1 MSDPGK
7 LKHLLLALKLLVLA
21 AIIYWLWRNFP
32 EEHWR
37 VLTSQKKDWNYLAQ
51 GLVVTVTA
59 VLVSFWRW
67 MLLVRALGVPMPLAE
82 AVRLGFMGNL
92 LNQVSIGSV
101 GGDLF
106 KAIEAA
112 RRSTGM
118 RTEVIASVL
127 VDRAVGLLGLLLIS
141 ATVLQTSSHTSRV
154 LDTIGWGSTI
164 LAAIGVVG
172 LLAIA
177 ALGRKL
183 PTKQLLRLPW
193 IGHQA
198 RRFVDA
204 CMIFQGRYRLL
215 IEVVLSSVL
224 VHTLLT
230 LSCVLVSH
238 ALYDKTPT
246 LRDHF
251 TTIPPAIAAATLPI
265 TPGGLGLQEAAID
278 GLFKQIGGLPEGF
291 SPLVM
296 AIFFRG
302 LLLTTTL
309 VGALYYLTGVGSKRK
324 PIDPKV

>member
-1 MSDPGK
+1 MNDPGK
-7 LKHLLLALKLLVLA
+7 LKHFLLAFKLLVLA
-21 AIIYWLWRNFP
+21 AILYWLWRNFP
-32 EEHWR
+32 EEHWQ
-37 VLTSQKKDWNYLAQ
+37 VLTNQKKDWIFLAQ
-51 GLVVTVTA
+51 GLVVTLTA

-67 MLLVRALGVPMPLAE
+67 MLLVRAVGVPMPLAE

-92 LNQVSIGSV
+92 LNQISIGSV

-112 RRSTGM
+112 RRSNGM
-118 RTEVIASVL
+118 RTEVVASVL
-127 VDRAVGLLGLLLIS
+127 VDRAVGLLGLLLIT
-141 ATVLQTSSHTSRV
+141 ATVLQTSSHSSRI
-154 LDTIGWGSTI
+154 LDTIRWGSTI
-164 LAAIGVVG
+164 LAAIGILG

-177 ALGRKL
+177 TVGRKL

-215 IEVVLSSVL
+215 MEVVLSSVV

-230 LSCVLVSH
+230 FSCVLVSH

-251 TTIPPAIAAATLPI
+251 TAIPPAIAAATLPI

-278 GLFKQIGGLPEGF
+278 GLFKQIGKLPEGF

-302 LLLTTTL
+302 LLLATTL
-309 VGALYYLTGVGSKRK
+309 IGALYYLTGVGSRRK
-324 PIDPKV
+324 PVDPTV

>member
-1 MSDPGK
+1 MNVPGR
-7 LKHLLLALKLLVLA
+7 LKYFLLAIKLLVLA
-21 AIIYWLWRNFP
+21 TIIYWLWRNFP
-32 EEHWR
+32 EEHWQ
-37 VLTSQKKDWNYLAQ
+37 VLTSQKKDWIFLAQ
-51 GLVVTVTA
+51 GLAVTLSA
-59 VLVSFWRW
+59 ILVSFWRW
-67 MLLVRALGVPMPLAE
+67 MLLVRAVGVPLSLAE

-112 RRSTGM
+112 RRSQGK
-118 RTEVIASVL
+118 RTEVVASVL
-127 VDRAVGLLGLLLIS
+127 VDRAIGLLGLLLIT
-141 ATVLQTSSHTSRV
+141 ATVLQTSPLRSGI
-154 LDTIGWGSTI
+154 LDTIRWGSTI
-164 LAAIGVVG
+164 MAAIGVVS

-177 ALGRKL
+177 IYGRNL

-204 CMIFQGRYRLL
+204 CMVFQGRYRLL
-215 IEVVLSSVL
+215 MEVVLSSL
-224 VHTLLT
+224 IVHALLT

-238 ALYDKTPT
+238 GLYDQTPS

-251 TTIPPAIAAATLPI
+251 TAIPPAIAAATLPI

-278 GLFKQIGGLPEGF
+278 GLFKQIGELPEGY

-302 LLLTTTL
+302 LLLATTL
-309 VGALYYLTGVGSKRK
+309 IGALYYLTGVGSQRK
-324 PIDPKV
+324 PTDPKF

>member
-1 MSDPGK
+1 MNNPGK
-7 LKHLLLALKLLVLA
+7 LKYLLLAFKLLVLA
-21 AIIYWLWRNFP
+21 AIVYWLWRNFP
-32 EEHWR
+32 KEHWD
-37 VLTSQKKDWNYLAQ
+37 VLTNQKKDWIFLAQ

-59 VLVSFWRW
+59 VFVSFWRW
-67 MLLVRALGVPMPLAE
+67 MLLLRAVGVPMPLAE

-112 RRSTGM
+112 RRSNGK
-118 RTEVIASVL
+118 RTEVVASVL
-127 VDRAVGLLGLLLIS
+127 VDRAVGLLGLLLIT
-141 ATVLQTSSHTSRV
+141 ATVLQTSSQSNRI
-154 LDTIGWGSTI
+154 LDTIRWGSTV
-164 LAAIGVVG
+164 LAAIGLTG
-172 LLAIA
+172 LIAIA
-177 ALGRKL
+177 AVGRKL

-193 IGHQA
+193 MGHQA

-215 IEVVLSSVL
+215 TEVLLSSVV

-238 ALYDKTPT
+238 ALYDQTPT

-251 TTIPPAIAAATLPI
+251 TAIPPAIAAATLPI

-278 GLFKQIGGLPEGF
+278 GLFKQIGKLPEGY

-302 LLLTTTL
+302 LLLATTL
-309 VGALYYLTGVGSKRK
+309 IGALYYLTGVGRQRK
-324 PIDPKV
+324 PVDPTV

>member
-1 MSDPGK
+1 MNVPGRFK
-7 LKHLLLALKLLVLA
+7 YILLVFKLLVLA

-32 EEHWR
+32 EEHWL
-37 VLTSQKKDWNYLAQ
+37 VLTNQKKDWVFLVQ
-51 GLVVTVTA
+51 GLVVTLTA

-67 MLLVRALGVPMPLAE
+67 MLLVRALGVPMTIAE

-92 LNQVSIGSV
+92 LNQVSVGSV

-112 RRSTGM
+112 RRSQGK
-118 RTEVIASVL
+118 RTEVVASVL
-127 VDRAVGLLGLLLIS
+127 VDRAVGLLGLLLIT
-141 ATVLQTSSHTSRV
+141 ATVLQTSSLRSGV
-154 LDTIGWGSTI
+154 LDAIRWGSTV
-164 LAAIGVVG
+164 LAAIGLVG
-172 LLAIA
+172 LLVIA
-177 ALGRKL
+177 TLGRKL
-183 PTKQLLRLPW
+183 PTKQLLRLPG

-204 CMIFQGRYRLL
+204 CMVFQGRYRLL
-215 IEVVLSSVL
+215 IEVVLSSVV

-230 LSCVLVSH
+230 LSCVMVSH
-238 ALYDKTPT
+238 ALYSETPT

-251 TTIPPAIAAATLPI
+251 TAIPPAIAAATLPI

-278 GLFKQIGGLPEGF
+278 GLFKQIGNLPEGY

-302 LLLTTTL
+302 LLLATTL
-309 VGALYYLTGVGSKRK
+309 VGTLYYLTGIGSQRK
-324 PIDPKV
+324 PTDPTV

>member
-1 MSDPGK
+1 
-7 LKHLLLALKLLVLA
+7 
-21 AIIYWLWRNFP
+21 
-32 EEHWR
+32 
-37 VLTSQKKDWNYLAQ
+37 
-51 GLVVTVTA
+51 
-59 VLVSFWRW
+59 
-67 MLLVRALGVPMPLAE
+67 MPLAE

-112 RRSTGM
+112 RRSNGK
-118 RTEVIASVL
+118 RTEVVASVL
-127 VDRAVGLLGLLLIS
+127 VDRAVGLLGLLLIT
-141 ATVLQTSSHTSRV
+141 ATVLQTSSQSNRI
-154 LDTIGWGSTI
+154 LDTIRWGSTI
-164 LAAIGVVG
+164 LAAIGLAG

-177 ALGRKL
+177 TVGRKL

-193 IGHQA
+193 IGHQT

-215 IEVVLSSVL
+215 TEVVLSSVV

-238 ALYDKTPT
+238 ALYDQTPT

-251 TTIPPAIAAATLPI
+251 TAIPPAIAAATLPI

-278 GLFKQIGGLPEGF
+278 GLFKQIGNLPEGY

-302 LLLTTTL
+302 LLLATTL
-309 VGALYYLTGVGSKRK
+309 IGAVYYLTGVGRHQK
-324 PIDPKV
+324 PIDPTV

>member
-1 MSDPGK
+1 
-7 LKHLLLALKLLVLA
+7 
-21 AIIYWLWRNFP
+21 
-32 EEHWR
+32 
-37 VLTSQKKDWNYLAQ
+37 
-51 GLVVTVTA
+51 
-59 VLVSFWRW
+59 
-67 MLLVRALGVPMPLAE
+67 
-82 AVRLGFMGNL
+82 MGNL

-112 RRSTGM
+112 RRSHGK
-118 RTEVIASVL
+118 RTEVVASVL
-127 VDRAVGLLGLLLIS
+127 VDRAVGLLGLLLIT
-141 ATVLQTSSHTSRV
+141 ATVLQTSKIHNGI
-154 LDTIGWGSTI
+154 LDTIRWGSTI
-164 LAAIGVVG
+164 LAAVGVMG

-177 ALGRKL
+177 TLGRKL

-204 CMIFQGRYRLL
+204 CMVFQGRYRLL
-215 IEVVLSSVL
+215 MEVVLSSVV

-238 ALYDKTPT
+238 ALYDQTPSM
-246 LRDHF
+246 RDHF
-251 TTIPPAIAAATLPI
+251 SAIPPAIAAATLPI

-278 GLFKQIGGLPEGF
+278 GLFKQLGELPEGY

-302 LLLTTTL
+302 LLLATTL
-309 VGALYYLTGVGSKRK
+309 MGAIYYLTGVGNQRT
-324 PIDPKV
+324 PADPTV